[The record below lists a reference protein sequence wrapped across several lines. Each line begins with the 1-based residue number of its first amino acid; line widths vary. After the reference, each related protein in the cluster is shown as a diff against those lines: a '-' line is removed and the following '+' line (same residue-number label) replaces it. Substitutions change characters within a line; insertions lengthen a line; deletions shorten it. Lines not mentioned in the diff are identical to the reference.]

1 MPARLLSPE
10 AEVTKSLSSNLIKTF
25 YQDFSQKE
33 TRVLDMNELVQERI
47 EAVQTKMK
55 NHGNQGFVA
64 GLNAEEVAVA
74 GENVEAALSDE
85 EAAELSSNIIKAANK
100 DAEELKTQ
108 AEAGAQRII
117 DDARAKADE
126 ILSQASKQAE
136 LDRDKVYNEAK
147 TQGYEE
153 GRKQAEKENELIRG
167 ELDRTRRDLK
177 KDYEKRLEELEPD
190 FIDTITG
197 IYEHI
202 FNIEL
207 SSYREI
213 LAYLIEGTMRN
224 IEGRSL
230 LVHVSKEDY
239 PYISMQKK
247 QLVSESVSSSTEV
260 DIVEDASLSKNECF
274 IETEAGIFDCGLG
287 TQLSELSQKL
297 KLLSYEKQQ

>member
-1 MPARLLSPE
+1 
-10 AEVTKSLSSNLIKTF
+10 
-25 YQDFSQKE
+25 
-33 TRVLDMNELVQERI
+33 MNELVQERI

>member
-100 DAEELKTQ
+100 DAEELKAQ

-213 LAYLIEGTMRN
+213 LAYLIEGAMRN

>member
-1 MPARLLSPE
+1 MNDLVE
-10 AEVTKSLSSNLIKTF
+10 
-25 YQDFSQKE
+25 QK
-33 TRVLDMNELVQERI
+33 I

-55 NHGNQGFVA
+55 KSGKQGFVA

-74 GENVEAALSDE
+74 DENAETALSNE
-85 EAAELSSNIIKAANK
+85 EAAELSGNIIKAANK
-100 DAEELKTQ
+100 DAEELKAQ

-126 ILSQASKQAE
+126 ILSQATKQAE
-136 LDRDKVYNEAK
+136 LDKERVYSEAK

-167 ELDRTRRDLK
+167 ELDRTRRDLN
-177 KDYEKRLEELEPD
+177 KDYERKMEELEPD
-190 FIDTITG
+190 LIDTITG

-202 FNIEL
+202 FNVDL
-207 SSYREI
+207 QSYREI
-213 LAYLIEGTMRN
+213 LIYLMEGVMRN

-239 PYISMQKK
+239 PYVSMQKK
-247 QLVSESVSSSTEV
+247 QLMSEAVSPTTELE
-260 DIVEDASLSKNECF
+260 IVEDISLGKNECF

-287 TQLSELSQKL
+287 TQLSELSHKL
-297 KLLSYEKQQ
+297 KLLSYEK